1 MGIFK
6 QKHLDAILQGR
17 KTQTR
22 RTHKFEWKV
31 GKTYGI
37 RARWFAKSV
46 GRILITRKFKQK
58 LGDISLADIRKEGYS
73 DIGEFKVAWEEIY
86 GQGSWNPEVIVTVYE
101 FVLQR
106 AQSSEKIDGYC

>member
-1 MGIFK
+1 MAIFK
-6 QKHLDAILQGR
+6 QKHLDATLQGR

-22 RTHKFEWKV
+22 RTHKYEWKV

-37 RARWFAKSV
+37 RARWFDKPV

-58 LGDISLADIRKEGYS
+58 LGDIPLADIRKEGYS
-73 DIGEFKVAWEEIY
+73 NIWEFKAAWEEIY

-106 AQSSEKIDGYC
+106 AQGNEEIDRYC